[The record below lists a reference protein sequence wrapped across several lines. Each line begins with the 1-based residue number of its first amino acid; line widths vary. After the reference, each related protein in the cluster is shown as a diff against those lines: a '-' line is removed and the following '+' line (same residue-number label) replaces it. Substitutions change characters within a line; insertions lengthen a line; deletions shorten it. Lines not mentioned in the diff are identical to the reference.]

1 MSSTD
6 TAGGDGAYDAL
17 LDYYRRVSNLRQ
29 ADGIL
34 MWDQQTTMP
43 AGGTPARAEQ
53 RSTLSSLEH
62 ELLAD
67 DELGRLLDRAAEAAT
82 GDAERA
88 AVREIRRQH
97 ERAVRVPDDVV
108 ADIARVESS
117 AHETWVDAKAEDDFD
132 ALAPTLERI
141 VDLYRERAEHLDA
154 SKHPF
159 EAIYGDSEPFLP
171 LSTVEEIFEDLK
183 ATLVPLVE
191 EIRAAE
197 ELPTP
202 FDGTYDEASQTALSE
217 DVLDRLGYDWTR
229 GRLDTAAHPFTF
241 GNQFDCRVTT
251 RFDESDPL
259 AGLTST
265 VHEFGHATYNLGL
278 PDEHYATPLGESG
291 SHGVHESQSRFFENH
306 VGRSKPFWEGFVGTV
321 NDRLGS
327 DATAES
333 AYAAVNRVKPD
344 TLVRVEAD
352 ELTYHLHILVRFETE
367 KALLGG
373 DIEVSEVPAV
383 WNDKMKEYLGVRP
396 ETDSEGC
403 LQDIHWT
410 AGYLAAFQNY
420 TVGSVLAAQLDAA
433 MREDVDDVDGL
444 IRAGEFGPIHEWLG
458 ANVHRHGRRYPTD
471 ELVVEA
477 TGEPLSADT
486 FCAYATEKFESLYGL

>member
-1 MSSTD
+1 MSTTD
-6 TAGGDGAYDAL
+6 AAGGDAYDAL
-17 LDYYRRVSNLRQ
+17 LDRYRRVSNVRH

-34 MWDQQTTMP
+34 MWDQQTKMP

-62 ELLAD
+62 DLLTD
-67 DELGRLLDRAAEAAT
+67 GELGRLLEAVDE
-82 GDAERA
+82 GGLDDAERA
-88 AVREIRRQH
+88 AVAEIRRQH
-97 ERAVRVPDDVV
+97 ERADRVPDELV
-108 ADIARVESS
+108 ADIARIESS
-117 AHETWVDAKAEDDFD
+117 AHETWVEAKADDDFD

-141 VDLYRERAEHLDA
+141 VDRYRERADHLD
-154 SKHPF
+154 SGKHPF

-171 LSTVEEIFEDLK
+171 ISTVEEIFEDLK

-191 EIRAAE
+191 EIRAAG

-202 FDGTYDEASQTALSE
+202 FDGTYDERSQLALSE
-217 DVLDRLGYDWTR
+217 DALDRVGYDWTR

-278 PDEHYATPLGESG
+278 PRERYGTPLGESG

-306 VGRSKPFWEGFVGTV
+306 VGRSKPFWEGFVDTA

-327 DATAES
+327 GASAEA

-344 TLVRVEAD
+344 NRIRVEAD

-373 DIEVSEVPAV
+373 DIEVSEVPAM
-383 WNDKMKEYLGVRP
+383 WNDKMEEYLGVRP

-433 MREDVDDVDGL
+433 MREELDDVDAL
-444 IRAGEFGPIHEWLG
+444 IRDGEFGPVHEWLSE
-458 ANVHRHGRRYPTD
+458 NVHRHGRRYPTD
-471 ELVVEA
+471 ELVAEA
-477 TGEPLSADT
+477 TGEPLSADA
-486 FCAYATEKFESLYGL
+486 FREYATAKFESLYGL